1 MRKATCDYPWNE
13 SVKTDSLYEMIC
25 LAEKEVPD
33 RAVFKYRQGKDN
45 IIDVTNKELRESV
58 DAMYLALNNLG
69 AESAHIALI
78 GPSSYKWL
86 LAYISGLCS
95 ENVVVP
101 VDKDLPESD
110 LIYVINHSDAE
121 YLFCATKKYEDF
133 FKEKRAEFPKIKK
146 FISFDKEEDEGD
158 FLSFDKLFEGGKAA
172 LATTEKRPYYHTE
185 VDKLKLLVYTSG
197 TTGRAKGVMLSERN
211 ITSCCCY
218 GLMISDIKGR
228 CLSVLP
234 YHHTYEAV
242 IGIWVAIHRHNT
254 ICINENLK
262 TVVGNLKLYKPN
274 YLLLVPAFVESFYA
288 KIWSTIR
295 EQKKEKAF
303 KLLIKLSNIMLKC
316 GIDKRKEL
324 FGSVHKVFGGEL
336 EKIVCGGAPI
346 RKEVAD
352 FFESIGVALLNGYG
366 ITECSPLVS
375 VNRDYF
381 NDPATVG
388 VKLPCIEVKLDDIN
402 EDGNGEICVSGPTV
416 MLGYYKNEEETE
428 KAIVDGWFHTGDYGM
443 INEHQQIII
452 TGRKKNLIVLSNGK
466 NIYPEE
472 IEDCIQGIDEVA
484 EVIVYSPKDAEGVQ
498 EKLHAEV
505 FLAEELSV
513 EELQKKIKAALAH
526 LPSYKQISEVTI
538 REEEFEKTTSRKIK
552 RAKYNG

>member
-25 LAEKEVPD
+25 MAEAEVPD
-33 RAVFKYRQGKDN
+33 RAIFKFRQGKDN
-45 IIDVTNKELRESV
+45 IVEITNKELKMSV
-58 DAMYLALNNLG
+58 DAMYLAFNEMG
-69 AESAHIALI
+69 AESTHIAII

-86 LAYISGLCS
+86 LTYVSGLCS

-121 YLFCATKKYEDF
+121 YVFCATKKHEDF
-133 FKEKRAEFPKIKK
+133 FKEHRADFPNIKK
-146 FISFDKEEDEGD
+146 FVSFEKEEDEGD
-158 FLSFDKLFEGGKAA
+158 FLSFDKFFESGKAA
-172 LATTEKRPYYHTE
+172 LETNEKRPYIHTE

-197 TTGRAKGVMLSERN
+197 TTGKAKGVMLSERN

-218 GLMISDIKGR
+218 GLMISDIEGV

-262 TVVGNLKLYKPN
+262 TVVGNLKLYKPD
-274 YLLLVPAFVESFYA
+274 YLLLVPAFVESFYS

-295 EQKKEKAF
+295 EQKKEKLF
-303 KLLIKLSNIMLKC
+303 KLLIKMSNFMLKL
-316 GIDKRKEL
+316 GIDRRKEL
-324 FGSVHKVFGGEL
+324 FGSVHKVFGGNL
-336 EKIVCGGAPI
+336 QKIVCGGAPI

-388 VKLPCIEVKLDDIN
+388 VKLPCIDVKIDDIN
-402 EDGNGEICVSGPTV
+402 EDGNGEICVKGPTV
-416 MLGYYKNEEETE
+416 MLGYYKNEEATAES
-428 KAIVDGWFHTGDYGM
+428 IIDGWFHTGDFGM
-443 INEHQQIII
+443 INEHKQIII

-472 IEDCIQGIDEVA
+472 IEDYIQAIDEVA
-484 EVIVYSPKDAEGVQ
+484 EVVVYSPKDEHGIQ
-498 EKLHAEV
+498 KTLCAEV
-505 FLAEELSV
+505 FLLEEISHEELC
-513 EELQKKIKAALAH
+513 KKIKNALSQ
-526 LPSYKQISEVTI
+526 LPAYKQVSEVII
-538 REEEFEKTTSRKIK
+538 RKEEFEKTTSRKIK
-552 RAKYNG
+552 RAQYNA

>member
-13 SVKTDSLYEMIC
+13 SVKTDSFYEMIC
-25 LAEKEVPD
+25 MAADEVPD

-45 IIDVTNKELRESV
+45 IIEVTNKELKKSV
-58 DAMYLALNNLG
+58 DAMYLAFDMIG
-69 AESAHIALI
+69 ANESHITII

-86 LAYISGLCS
+86 LTYVSGLCS

-101 VDKDLPESD
+101 VDKDLPDAD
-110 LIYVINHSDAE
+110 LAYVINHSDSE
-121 YLFCATKKYEDF
+121 YLFCATKKYEEF
-133 FKEKRAEFPKIKK
+133 FKEHRDEYPNIKK
-146 FISFDKEEDEGD
+146 FISFDKEDDEGD
-158 FLSFDKLFEGGKAA
+158 FLSFDKLFKAGLDA
-172 LATTEKRPYYHTE
+172 LETNEKRPYIHTE
-185 VDKLKLLVYTSG
+185 VDKLKMLVYTSG

-211 ITSCCCY
+211 MTSCCCY
-218 GLMISDIKGR
+218 GLMISDIKGA

-288 KIWSTIR
+288 KIWATIK
-295 EQKKEKAF
+295 EQKKDKAF
-303 KLLIKLSNIMLKC
+303 KFLMKASNIMLKC

-346 RKEVAD
+346 RKEIAD
-352 FFESIGVALLNGYG
+352 FFETIGIGLLNGYG

-402 EDGNGEICVSGPTV
+402 EDGNGEICVQGPTV
-416 MLGYYKNEEETE
+416 MLGYYKNEEATAES
-428 KAIVDGWFHTGDYGM
+428 IVDGWFHTGDYGM
-443 INEHQQIII
+443 INEHKQIII
-452 TGRKKNLIVLSNGK
+452 TGRKKNLIVLNNGK

-472 IEDCIQGIDEVA
+472 IEDCIQGLDEVS
-484 EVIVYSPKDAEGVQ
+484 EVVVYSPKDDAGVQ
-498 EKLHAEV
+498 RELHAEV
-505 FLAEELSV
+505 FLAEEISLDD
-513 EELQKKIKAALAH
+513 LKKKIKEALAH
-526 LPSYKQISEVTI
+526 LPSYKQISAVTI
-538 REEEFEKTTSRKIK
+538 RDEEFEKTTSRKIK